1 MADKKQIDAGL
12 ISRLTTGVKFILTG
26 KTPEWF
32 GPGDPLPPVAQ
43 DEAQGRQFD
52 FPVLANVTRSPR
64 DGEGVTFSQMR
75 TLSETCDVLRLVIET
90 RKDQIAKMQWT
101 IKPKDPKA
109 TMDARCKAVQ
119 DLLQSPDREHDWST
133 WLRMLLEDLFVIDAP
148 AVYVRPT
155 VGGQVYSFDPVD
167 GATIKRVIDQA
178 GRTPAAP
185 QVAYQQILKGLP
197 AVDYSTDE
205 LIYMPRNPRTHKV
218 YGYSPVE
225 QIVFTVNVALR
236 RSLHQLQ
243 YYTEGNVPEA
253 LIGVPETWNPDQIA
267 QFQKYWD
274 SLLEGNQAAKSHVKF
289 VPGGLK
295 FQETKSGVTK
305 DEFDEWLARIVC
317 YAFSVPSTPFT
328 KQVNRATAETAQEA
342 ALEEGLTPIMQWI
355 QNLANVM
362 IGKFFG
368 YPDLGFF
375 WETEDALQPEIQ
387 AKITDTKLKNATMTI
402 NEARALDGLDPV
414 PDGNELMLYTAQGA
428 VLLKDVINPPEPPP
442 PPTIIQAVPGTDA
455 NAPPGKVAEE
465 PGTASPPKEKE
476 AVAKGKKQVAPIDRE
491 RTAIVGQRTK
501 LEKVL
506 KKFFKGQ
513 AVAVAKQLTEA
524 LGKMSLQ
531 DAARLAEILKNID
544 LSGWSDLAGDVQGIL
559 EIVGLDGGAE
569 GLLQLGIEDAPD
581 KITELVNEKAVEY
594 SQERSAELVGMK
606 WVDGELVENPNPEW
620 AITDSTREYLR
631 GDVQQ
636 AMEEGMS
643 NDDLADL
650 IADNYAF
657 SDARAEMIARTETA
671 FADVQGN
678 LTAYKESGVVQGKTW
693 IAAPTCCEFCQELDG
708 VTVGIDED
716 FPNEGG
722 DGPPLHPQCVCDILP
737 ETELPDAQAGG
748 DDPQEGDN

>member
-1 MADKKQIDAGL
+1 MAEKKPIEAGL

-32 GPGDPLPPVAQ
+32 GPGDPLDPVAQ

-274 SLLEGNQAAKSHVKF
+274 SLLEGNQAAKSHAKF

-375 WETEDALQPEIQ
+375 WETEDALQRR
-387 AKITDTKLKNATMTI
+387 L
-402 NEARALDGLDPV
+402 
-414 PDGNELMLYTAQGA
+414 
-428 VLLKDVINPPEPPP
+428 
-442 PPTIIQAVPGTDA
+442 
-455 NAPPGKVAEE
+455 
-465 PGTASPPKEKE
+465 
-476 AVAKGKKQVAPIDRE
+476 PIP
-491 RTAIVGQRTK
+491 
-501 LEKVL
+501 
-506 KKFFKGQ
+506 
-513 AVAVAKQLTEA
+513 
-524 LGKMSLQ
+524 S
-531 DAARLAEILKNID
+531 
-544 LSGWSDLAGDVQGIL
+544 
-559 EIVGLDGGAE
+559 
-569 GLLQLGIEDAPD
+569 
-581 KITELVNEKAVEY
+581 
-594 SQERSAELVGMK
+594 
-606 WVDGELVENPNPEW
+606 
-620 AITDSTREYLR
+620 
-631 GDVQQ
+631 
-636 AMEEGMS
+636 
-643 NDDLADL
+643 
-650 IADNYAF
+650 
-657 SDARAEMIARTETA
+657 
-671 FADVQGN
+671 
-678 LTAYKESGVVQGKTW
+678 
-693 IAAPTCCEFCQELDG
+693 
-708 VTVGIDED
+708 
-716 FPNEGG
+716 
-722 DGPPLHPQCVCDILP
+722 
-737 ETELPDAQAGG
+737 
-748 DDPQEGDN
+748 